1 MHCVL
6 DFGHKVGFMPTFFFG
21 ARPPGN
27 EELKV
32 SGEER
37 HSTAWIEKL
46 RTLAE
51 SSAAAN
57 GLGLFDLETRLS
69 GRRWWIR
76 VTLDR
81 EGGAVT
87 LADCES
93 VSRHLSVLLD
103 VEDVVPHAFD
113 LEVSSPGV
121 ERPLR
126 GSKDFERFRGQKARV
141 VLGGGG
147 PLAGMAL
154 EGEIAGVE
162 GEEVVMMV
170 GEEARRFRADQVK
183 KAHLLFDFASELK
196 EKKRHVQ

>member
-1 MHCVL
+1 
-6 DFGHKVGFMPTFFFG
+6 MPTFFFG
-21 ARPPGN
+21 ARRPGK
-27 EELKV
+27 EERKV

-37 HSTAWIEKL
+37 HGTAWLEKL

-51 SSAAAN
+51 SAAAAN

-81 EGGAVT
+81 EDGPVT

-93 VSRHLSVLLD
+93 VSRHLSVLVD

-126 GSKDFERFRGQKARV
+126 SLRDFARFRGQRARV
-141 VLGGGG
+141 VLGAGG

-154 EGEIAGVE
+154 EGEISGVE
-162 GEEVVMMV
+162 GDEVVMTV
-170 GEEARRFRADQVK
+170 GEEAARFPADQIK

>member
-1 MHCVL
+1 
-6 DFGHKVGFMPTFFFG
+6 
-21 ARPPGN
+21 
-27 EELKV
+27 V

-37 HSTAWIEKL
+37 RSAAWLGKFEA
-46 RTLAE
+46 LAQ
-51 SSAAAN
+51 SAAAAN

-76 VTLDR
+76 LTLDR
-81 EGGAVT
+81 EDGAVT

-126 GSKDFERFRGQKARV
+126 SLRDFERFRGQRAKV
-141 VLGGGG
+141 VLGAGG

-154 EGEIAGVE
+154 EGEIAAVE
-162 GEEVVMMV
+162 GEEIVLTV
-170 GEEARRFRADQVK
+170 GEEAKRFPADQVK